1 MKKFTYWNKVIKLDH
16 GYDENKPASQLNIED
31 MKGLQH
37 SAAVNAYLQRWRRGI
52 GQKNLNSN
60 VHSDI
65 RLAPVPNWFL
75 REDISALNVNV
86 KAGITKNAL
95 NVNRFSPKCGA
106 LFKARMMDENIKK
119 LYLN

>member
-1 MKKFTYWNKVIKLDH
+1 MLIYRDGDGDWAEKLEFKCAFGH
-16 GYDENKPASQLNIED
+16 TFSASPKLVLE
-31 MKGLQH
+31 
-37 SAAVNAYLQRWRRGI
+37 
-52 GQKNLNSN
+52 
-60 VHSDI
+60 
-65 RLAPVPNWFL
+65 
-75 REDISALNVNV
+75 EDISALNVNV